1 MAFTVADVLMA
12 ARDMNPAFTPTRH
25 PDAVCRRWI
34 TRYVKTLV
42 GKIAEQRPS
51 ALSATVT
58 TVTLSTFNFTTGTT
72 VPDAVQ
78 VLDAYVH
85 RAGYPAD
92 HLVKVDLPP
101 AGDRRARTQRL
112 PYGWLDGAKL
122 FLAGEA
128 SDYALFDQLIIRSV
142 AMPTVGGVASDTL
155 PLPDDALN
163 VCSAQLAGFLALR
176 HAQGPDTEKFDARP
190 FVGSGEV
197 AETQFLSRLMNQA
210 GAEVWRIKR
219 VGY

>member
-1 MAFTVADVLMA
+1 MSFTVADVLMA

-25 PDAVCRRWI
+25 PDAVCRRWL
-34 TRYVKTLV
+34 TRYAKTLI
-42 GKIAEQRPS
+42 GKIAGVRPS

-58 TVTLSTFNFTTGTT
+58 TVSLSSYVFASGTV

-92 HLVKVDLPP
+92 ALSKVDLPP

-112 PYGWLDGAKL
+112 PAGWLDGAKL

-128 SDYALFDQLIIRSV
+128 SDYAVFDNLIIRSV
-142 AMPTVGGVASDTL
+142 AMPTVGGVASDVL

-163 VCSAQLAGFLALR
+163 VCSTQLAGFLALR

-197 AETQFLSRLMNQA
+197 AEAQFLDRLTNQA
-210 GAEVWRIKR
+210 SAEVWRIKR